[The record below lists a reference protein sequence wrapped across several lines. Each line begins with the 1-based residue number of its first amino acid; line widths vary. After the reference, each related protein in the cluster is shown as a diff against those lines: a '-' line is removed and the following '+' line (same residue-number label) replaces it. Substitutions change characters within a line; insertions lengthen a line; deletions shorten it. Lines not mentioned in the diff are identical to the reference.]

1 MLIVRSTKGRPNKF
15 DLVQICYINDFAVGS
30 LARLL
35 AQLPQPP
42 VRGYDLRRRDRWHG
56 AVEWQ
61 VHEIE
66 LALEPEHLTGQLARL
81 CRTRRCVAVL
91 ARNVPHQR
99 HQLLHVGGGKR
110 GMNEEHMR

>member
-56 AVEWQ
+56 AVEWH

-81 CRTRRCVAVL
+81 CRQECPAPTTPAPSRWWRQ
-91 ARNVPHQR
+91 ARDE
-99 HQLLHVGGGKR
+99 R
-110 GMNEEHMR
+110 GAYEVKPLPR